1 MNSNRKFD
9 VAIMG
14 SGVAGINAAITAS
27 QNNLSVSLID
37 MENSLGGI
45 SYNYGC
51 VPTKTL
57 LHTAYL
63 FDTFKQLESFG
74 LRGFNQEN
82 LVPDWGLITQRMKDN
97 VKRSVK
103 HLTTVLNKHNIT
115 RINGQAKVIGPN
127 ALGVNHEK
135 IFFSSLIIATGS
147 EYPSLSFFKS
157 NFQKLY
163 TPKTIYS
170 IREIPKSITIIGAGM
185 IGVEFA
191 CMFASLGSTVHLVDK
206 SPKLMP
212 YMDEELSTFLVNLLK
227 EKNISLH
234 LGFEAV
240 DNKADHLFIKN
251 KNKNQ
256 NDVLKT
262 DIYLSCIGRK
272 ANLSGIEYLLDHK
285 LELTKRGFISTNL
298 KLETT
303 LPGIYAAGDVNG
315 RFMLAHVASKEG
327 EIAANNI
334 AGNESEILYD
344 LMPYNM
350 YTSPEFASV
359 GLTEKKAREQGFL
372 AHSQIYSLNSNIKVI
387 TEGQSGGLIKVVS
400 KLDDSEI
407 LGVHIIGQ
415 NATDLIGEAILY
427 MTSGATPGNFKSV
440 VHPHPSMSEA
450 LVESLVK

>member
-1 MNSNRKFD
+1 MSSNRKFD

-27 QNNLSVSLID
+27 QNNLSVCLID
-37 MENSLGGI
+37 MENALGGI

-57 LHTAYL
+57 LHTAFL
-63 FDTFKQLESFG
+63 LDHFKQAESFG
-74 LRGFNQEN
+74 IRGINQEN
-82 LVPDWGLITQRMKDN
+82 IVPDWMLLSRKVKDN
-97 VKRSVK
+97 IKRSVK
-103 HLTTVLNKHNIT
+103 HLETTLNKNNIT
-115 RINGQAKVIGPN
+115 RIHGHAQVIGPN

-147 EYPSLSFFKS
+147 QYQALSFFKP
-157 NFQKLY
+157 NYQKLF

-170 IREIPKSITIIGAGM
+170 IREVPNSITIIGAGM
-185 IGVEFA
+185 IGIEFA
-191 CMFASLGSTVHLVDK
+191 FMFASFGSIVHLVDK
-206 SPKLMP
+206 STKLMP
-212 YMDEELSTFLVNLLK
+212 YMDEELSTFLTNLLK

-234 LGFEAV
+234 LGFEAIDHQS
-240 DNKADHLFIKN
+240 DNLYIKN

-256 NDVLKT
+256 SDVLKT
-262 DIYLSCIGRK
+262 DIYLSCIGRQ
-272 ANLSGIEYLLDHK
+272 ANLSGIEYLIDHK

-303 LPGIYAAGDVNG
+303 LPGIYAAGDING

-327 EIAANNI
+327 EVAANNI
-334 AGNESEILYD
+334 AGNESEIVYD

-359 GLTEKKAREQGFL
+359 GLTERKAREQGFL
-372 AHSQIYSLNSNIKVI
+372 AHSKIYSLNSNIKVM
-387 TEGQSGGLIKVVS
+387 TESQSGGFIKVVS
-400 KLDDSEI
+400 NLDDSEI
-407 LGVHIIGQ
+407 LGVHIVGD

-427 MTSGATPGNFKSV
+427 MTMGATPEIFKNV

-450 LVESLVK
+450 LVESLK